1 MNLYPVSL
9 NVQGRVCLVVGGGA
23 VAERKVL
30 GLSAAGASV
39 VVVSPQVTPVLQAK
53 AESGEIIWYA
63 RPYGTGDM
71 DDVFLVL
78 TCTDRREV
86 NAQVVQDAS
95 ERGLLVLCADDPG
108 AGSFVSPTVIRRGPL
123 TLTVSTEGGSPTL
136 SAVVR
141 EKLEAEFGPEWGP
154 LTLLVSQMREI
165 VKTNSTEAARKAA
178 VRRALDDTET
188 HRLLLEG
195 REEEAE
201 ARIRLCLS
209 SLSE

>member
-1 MNLYPVSL
+1 MNLYPVNL

-23 VAERKVL
+23 VAERKAA
-30 GLSAAGASV
+30 GLLAAGASV
-39 VVVSPQVTPVLQAK
+39 LVVSPTLTPGLQAR
-53 AESGEIIWYA
+53 AEAGEVVWRA
-63 RPYGTGDM
+63 EGYGTGHLDG
-71 DDVFLVL
+71 VFLVL
-78 TCTDRREV
+78 ACTDRREV
-86 NAQVVQDAS
+86 NAQIVRDAA
-95 ERGLLVLCADDPG
+95 ERGLLMLCADDPS

-154 LTLLVSQMREI
+154 LTLLVSKLREI
-165 VKTNSTEAARKAA
+165 VKTNPTEAARKAA
-178 VRRALDDTET
+178 VRRALDDRDT

-201 ARIRLCLS
+201 ARIRVCLS

>member
-1 MNLYPVSL
+1 MNLYPVNL
-9 NVQGRVCLVVGGGA
+9 NVQGRVFLVVGGGA
-23 VAERKVL
+23 VAERKAA
-30 GLSAAGASV
+30 GLLAAGASV
-39 VVVSPQVTPVLQAK
+39 LVVSPTLTPGLLAQSEA
-53 AESGEIIWYA
+53 GEISWQA
-63 RPYGTGDM
+63 EAYGTGHLDG
-71 DDVFLVL
+71 VFLVL
-78 TCTDRREV
+78 ACTDSREV
-86 NAQVVQDAS
+86 NAQVVRDAS
-95 ERGLLVLCADDPG
+95 ERGLLVLCADDPQ

-154 LTLLVSQMREI
+154 LALLVTQMREI
-165 VKTNSTEAARKAA
+165 VKTNPTEAARKAA
-178 VRRALDDTET
+178 VRRALDDRET

-201 ARIRLCLS
+201 ARIRVCLS

>member
-1 MNLYPVSL
+1 MKLYPVSL
-9 NVQGRVCLVVGGGA
+9 NVQGRICLVVGGGA
-23 VAERKVL
+23 VAERKAA
-30 GLSAAGASV
+30 GLLAAGASV
-39 VVVSPQVTPVLQAK
+39 VVVSPQATPGLQGR
-53 AESGEIIWYA
+53 AEAGEIVWHA
-63 RPYGTGDM
+63 APYGTGDM
-71 DDVFLVL
+71 NGVFLVVA
-78 TCTDRREV
+78 CTDNKKV
-86 NAQVVQDAS
+86 NAQIVRDAW
-95 ERGLLVLCADDPG
+95 ERSLLVLCADNPG

-141 EKLEAEFGPEWGP
+141 EKLEDEFGPEWGP
-154 LTLLVSQMREI
+154 LTLLVSKMREI
-165 VKTNSTEAARKAA
+165 VKTNPTEAARKAA
-178 VRRALDDTET
+178 VRRALGDTET

>member
-23 VAERKVL
+23 VAERKTA
-30 GLSAAGASV
+30 GLLAAGASV
-39 VVVSPQVTPVLQAK
+39 VVISPVLTPGLQAN
-53 AESGEIIWYA
+53 ADAGEIIWHA
-63 RPYGTGDM
+63 KPYGTGDL
-71 DDVFLVL
+71 DGVFLVL
-78 TCTDRREV
+78 ACTDRREV
-86 NAQVVQDAS
+86 NAQIVRDAS
-95 ERGLLVLCADDPG
+95 ELGLLVLCADDPG

-123 TLTVSTEGGSPTL
+123 TLTVSTEGSSPTL

-141 EKLEAEFGPEWGP
+141 EKLEADFGPEWGP
-154 LTLLVSQMREI
+154 LTRSIANMREI
-165 VKTNSTEAARKAA
+165 VKTNPTEAARKAA
-178 VRRALDDTET
+178 VRRALDDGET
-188 HRLLLEG
+188 HRLLSEG

>member
-1 MNLYPVSL
+1 MKLYPVSL
-9 NVQGRVCLVVGGGA
+9 NVQGCVCLVVGGGA

-30 GLSAAGASV
+30 GLTAAGASV
-39 VVVSPQVTPVLQAK
+39 VVVSPQVMPGLQSR
-53 AESGEIIWYA
+53 AEAGEIVWQTK
-63 RPYGTGDM
+63 PYGTGDL
-71 DDVFLVL
+71 DGVFLVL
-78 TCTDRREV
+78 ACTDNREV
-86 NAQVVQDAS
+86 NAQIVQDAA

-108 AGSFVSPTVIRRGPL
+108 VGSFVSPTVIRRGPL
-123 TLTVSTEGGSPTL
+123 MLTVSTEGGSPTL

-154 LTLLVSQMREI
+154 LTILVSKLREI

-178 VRRALDDTET
+178 VRRALDDGET

-201 ARIRLCLS
+201 ARIRVCLS

>member
-23 VAERKVL
+23 VAERKVA
-30 GLSAAGASV
+30 GLLAAGAAV
-39 VVVSPQVTPVLQAK
+39 VVVSPVVTPGLQHR
-53 AESGEIIWYA
+53 AEAGEILWHA
-63 RPYGTGDM
+63 VPYGTWDM
-71 DDVFLVL
+71 DGVFLVL
-78 TCTDRREV
+78 ACTDSQAV
-86 NAQVVQDAS
+86 NAEVVRDAS

-154 LTLLVSQMREI
+154 LTLLVSKMREI
-165 VKTNSTEAARKAA
+165 VKTNPTEAARKAA
-178 VRRALDDTET
+178 VRRALGDTET